1 MVDGMKTT
9 IDSAGRLVIPKAIRD
24 AAGLEPGMPLD
35 VRLRDGR
42 IEIEPEELPV
52 TLVRRPGGL
61 LVAIPVDGVEPLT
74 AADVQRALD
83 ELREER
89 GRTAGA

>member
-1 MVDGMKTT
+1 MITT

-35 VRLRDGR
+35 VRLRDGK
-42 IEIEPEELPV
+42 IEIEPRELAV

-61 LVAIPVDGVEPLT
+61 LVAVPVDHVESLT
-74 AADVQRALD
+74 VADVRRTLD
-83 ELREER
+83 EIREER
-89 GRTAGA
+89 GRTVSG